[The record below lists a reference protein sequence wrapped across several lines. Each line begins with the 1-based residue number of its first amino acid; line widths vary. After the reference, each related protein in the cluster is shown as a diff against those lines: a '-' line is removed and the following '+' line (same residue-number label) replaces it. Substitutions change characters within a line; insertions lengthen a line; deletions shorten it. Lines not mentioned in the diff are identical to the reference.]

1 MKTWILTLFFT
12 LILSLLV
19 YVRGEAQDDVLEWD
33 ESIDQPLTVGV
44 PIPFEG
50 LEPKLINEV
59 KLKDGTILKAKV
71 LPNNKIIL
79 QPVGKDSHNGGGG

>member
-19 YVRGEAQDDVLEWD
+19 YVRGEAQDEVFEWD
-33 ESIDQPLTVGV
+33 QSFDQSLAVGV

-50 LEPKLINEV
+50 LEPKLIKEV
-59 KLKDGTILKAKV
+59 KLKDGTILKAKA

-79 QPVGKDSHNGGGG
+79 QPVSKDSHNGGGG